1 MLPDRI
7 EHDRLDQG
15 RRAHSP
21 LHRVSA
27 RAKLLAALALLV
39 VTSVAQPWWWRIAPG
54 VPFSAI
60 HAIVLPVVAVLVWAA
75 RIRPHYLLARL
86 LVFAVPLTL
95 VALTIPLAQGRA
107 GGAMMAGV
115 ITKGLLSFTIVLCLV
130 YTTSFERLLQAM
142 HQCGAP
148 KVMVAVLA
156 SMHRFVFV
164 LLDEL
169 ERMRRAQY
177 ARTFDCPRRLS
188 PITIRN
194 GSRAVGML
202 LVRASDRAERVH
214 AAMIARGFDGEIR
227 MLEDDN

>member
-7 EHDRLDQG
+7 EHDTLDQG
-15 RRAHSP
+15 GGAQSP

-27 RAKLLAALALLV
+27 RAKLLGAMALLIV
-39 VTSVAQPWWWRIAPG
+39 ISVAQPWMWSVAPG
-54 VPFSAI
+54 VPLSAI
-60 HAIVLPVVAVLVWAA
+60 HAAALVVVVCLVLLA
-75 RIRPHYLLARL
+75 RIPARYLLARL

-95 VALTIPLAQGRA
+95 VALSIPLAQGRA
-107 GGAMMAGV
+107 GGPVMAGV
-115 ITKGLLSFTIVLCLV
+115 LTKGLLSFTVILCLA

-142 HQCGAP
+142 RQCGAP
-148 KVMVAVLA
+148 KLMVAVLA

-164 LLDEL
+164 LSHEL

-177 ARTFDCPRRLS
+177 ARTFNCPRRLS
-188 PITIRN
+188 PVTVRN

-227 MLEDDN
+227 MLEEEA